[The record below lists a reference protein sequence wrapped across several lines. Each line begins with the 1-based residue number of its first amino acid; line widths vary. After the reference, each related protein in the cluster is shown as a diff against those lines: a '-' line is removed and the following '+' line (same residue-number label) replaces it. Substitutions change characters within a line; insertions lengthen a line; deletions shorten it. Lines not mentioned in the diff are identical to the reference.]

1 MFMFEVGIGV
11 ALIVLA
17 AAVHKYVDR
26 QTKGTV
32 PGKVED
38 RLNARLD
45 DLDRRLTDIQEIMIA
60 IDEKLD
66 RGNQGETS

>member
-1 MFMFEVGIGV
+1 MFEVVVGI

-26 QTKGTV
+26 QSKGV
-32 PGKVED
+32 LPGKVEE

-60 IDEKLD
+60 IDERLNRRD
-66 RGNQGETS
+66 SGGAS

>member
-1 MFMFEVGIGV
+1 MFEVGIGV

-17 AAVHKYVDR
+17 TAVHKYVER
-26 QTKGTV
+26 QTKGSV
-32 PGKVED
+32 PGKVEE

-66 RGNQGETS
+66 RGNTGKTS

>member
-1 MFMFEVGIGV
+1 MFEVGVGI

-17 AAVHKYVDR
+17 AAVHKYIDR
-26 QTKGTV
+26 QTKGFM
-32 PGKVED
+32 PGKVEE

-60 IDEKLD
+60 IDEKLN
-66 RGNQGETS
+66 RKGPGGTS

>member
-1 MFMFEVGIGV
+1 MFEVGVGI

-26 QTKGTV
+26 QSKGV
-32 PGKVED
+32 LPGKVEE

-60 IDEKLD
+60 IDEKLNRQD
-66 RGNQGETS
+66 SGGVS

>member
-1 MFMFEVGIGV
+1 MFEVGVGI

-26 QTKGTV
+26 QSKGGL
-32 PGKVED
+32 PGKVEE

-60 IDEKLD
+60 IDEKLNRQD
-66 RGNQGETS
+66 SGGAS

>member
-1 MFMFEVGIGV
+1 MFEVGIGI

-26 QTKGTV
+26 QTKGFM
-32 PGKVED
+32 PGKVEE
-38 RLNARLD
+38 RLNVRLD

-60 IDEKLD
+60 IDEKLT
-66 RGNQGETS
+66 RKGPGGTS

>member
-1 MFMFEVGIGV
+1 MYEVGIAI

-26 QTKGTV
+26 QTKGV
-32 PGKVED
+32 LPGKVEQ
-38 RLNARLD
+38 RLNVRLD

-66 RGNQGETS
+66 RQDSGSA

>member
-1 MFMFEVGIGV
+1 MFEFGVGI

-17 AAVHKYVDR
+17 TAVLKYVDR
-26 QTKGTV
+26 QTKGV
-32 PGKVED
+32 LPGKVEG

-60 IDEKLD
+60 IDEKLNRPGS
-66 RGNQGETS
+66 RGTS

>member
-1 MFMFEVGIGV
+1 MFEVGIGV

-17 AAVHKYVDR
+17 VAVLKYVER

-32 PGKVED
+32 PGKVEE

-45 DLDRRLTDIQEIMIA
+45 DLDGRLTDIQEIMIA
-60 IDEKLD
+60 IDEKLNRQD
-66 RGNQGETS
+66 SDGAS

>member
-1 MFMFEVGIGV
+1 MFEVGIGV

-17 AAVHKYVDR
+17 VAVLKYVER

-32 PGKVED
+32 PGKVEE
-38 RLNARLD
+38 RLNVRLD

-60 IDEKLD
+60 IDEKLNRQD
-66 RGNQGETS
+66 SGGGS

>member
-1 MFMFEVGIGV
+1 MFEVGVGV

-17 AAVHKYVDR
+17 SAVLKYVDR
-26 QTKGTV
+26 QTKGSV
-32 PGKVED
+32 PGKAED
-38 RLNARLD
+38 RLNARLN

-66 RGNQGETS
+66 RGSPGETS